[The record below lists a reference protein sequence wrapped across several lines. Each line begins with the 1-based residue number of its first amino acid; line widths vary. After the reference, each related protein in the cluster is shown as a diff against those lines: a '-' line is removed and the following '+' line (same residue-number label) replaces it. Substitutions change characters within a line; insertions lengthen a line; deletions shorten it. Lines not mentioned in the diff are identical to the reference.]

1 MKLVKPNIVAQA
13 LGITTNALRKRRIRG
28 TKSSNSD
35 PVDAF
40 RYNVSSTGFVSYYLE
55 DLPPSVREN
64 VESITTQRT
73 KRDHDWLMKND
84 FKYSRTIGRNN
95 DRKKRIKQEEIDRRA
110 KKLLEEE
117 QLRQLKRRENI
128 DPIRTEKNY
137 VYWCDPNSMGNHWNS
152 IKEYEDSKKKKS
164 TSPYY

>member
-40 RYNVSSTGFVSYYLE
+40 RYNVSSTGFVSYYFE

-64 VESITTQRT
+64 VKRITTERT

-110 KKLLEEE
+110 KKLLEE
-117 QLRQLKRRENI
+117 QKIAHMKRRENI
-128 DPIRTEKNY
+128 EPTRTERNY
-137 VYWCDPNSMGNHWNS
+137 VYWCNPNN
-152 IKEYEDSKKKKS
+152 
-164 TSPYY
+164 

>member
-1 MKLVKPNIVAQA
+1 MELVKPNIVAQA

-64 VESITTQRT
+64 VKRITTERT

-110 KKLLEEE
+110 KKLLED
-117 QLRQLKRRENI
+117 QKIAHMKRRENI
-128 DPIRTEKNY
+128 DPIRTERNY
-137 VYWCDPNSMGNHWNS
+137 VYWCNPNDMGNHWNS
-152 IKEYEDSKKKKS
+152 IKEYEDSKKKKKN
-164 TSPYY
+164 SPYY